1 MLRLIPLLCPIAI
14 WLVLLFFFTALFLAI
29 AEAWVL
35 LRKVHRIPCSRCVF
49 CTGDYRLKC
58 AVHPMRAF
66 SEEAIDCRD
75 FERET
80 RWKSRIGLSWT
91 CLGKFSRYSH
101 FN

>member
-1 MLRLIPLLCPIAI
+1 
-14 WLVLLFFFTALFLAI
+14 
-29 AEAWVL
+29 
-35 LRKVHRIPCSRCVF
+35 
-49 CTGDYRLKC
+49 LKC